1 MRKAVRQGEAN
12 LETTFLLI
20 TYTLATGMKIS
31 PLEIMK
37 MPAEMVMDFLY
48 LHRNIE
54 EFKSDTLK
62 QEMDKAKKK

>member
-1 MRKAVRQGEAN
+1 MRKAVRQGEAD
-12 LETTFLLI
+12 LETSFLII

-37 MPAEMVMDFLY
+37 MPAKMVMDFLY

-54 EFKSDTLK
+54 EFKADTME
-62 QEMDKAKKK
+62 QEMKKVK